1 MAVTTTKRRKTS
13 KANKFEIILKEAARL
28 FCEKGYEATSLD
40 DVADA
45 VSIHKATLYHYI
57 QSKEEIL
64 YLCLLRSFEGYE
76 QRLEEMK
83 DTSVSVTDRLRRFFR
98 TLIEAQNNEF
108 GRCLCLVGRQPL
120 GTESGEKILEF
131 QRNMGFAVRRL
142 LQEGIDDG
150 SFKACDTRLAAN
162 MIFGAFNSVPKWR
175 RPDAGTSTR
184 QIAETYLDLFISGIT
199 ARPEAAKGGPPE
211 EIQGEIQGKA
221 RPAPRSGRRQAGPRT
236 RG

>member
-1 MAVTTTKRRKTS
+1 MAVTTTKQRKTS
-13 KANKFEIILKEAARL
+13 KVNKFEIILKEAARL

-45 VSIHKATLYHYI
+45 VNIHKATLYHYI
-57 QSKEEIL
+57 KSKEEIL

-76 QRLEEMK
+76 QRLEELK
-83 DTSVSVTDRLRRFFR
+83 DASVPVADRLRRFFS

-120 GTESGEKILEF
+120 GTESGDKILEF

-142 LQEGIDDG
+142 LQEGIDNG
-150 SFKACDTRLAAN
+150 SFKPCDTRLAAN

-175 RPDAGTSTR
+175 GPDAQTSTQ
-184 QIAETYLDLFISGIT
+184 QIAETYLDLFISGISLRPKAMLDSGAKKAPGA
-199 ARPEAAKGGPPE
+199 ARRANK
-211 EIQGEIQGKA
+211 
-221 RPAPRSGRRQAGPRT
+221 T
-236 RG
+236 T